1 MNWGGINRNP
11 FFKKPQSAI
20 QNPKTKIEEVIS
32 LENFE
37 LNATVRKTT
46 GNSPARELRR
56 GGHIPAI
63 LYGPQTEPVL
73 LAVNNKEFEQIL
85 KKGNIGSIILDL
97 AIQNGK
103 KVTKPAM
110 IKELQSHPVS
120 GAFLHIDFYEIDMKR
135 KINVMIPV
143 VTKGI
148 SKGVELGGL
157 LQIIRREIEVLCM
170 PGDIPDTIE
179 LDITDMD
186 VGDSVHV
193 EEIPLGDNVEIASDV
208 NFTVLTIVS
217 PKVEE
222 VEEEEE
228 ALEGEEA
235 EAEGEA
241 GEGAEPEEES

>member
-1 MNWGGINRNP
+1 ME
-11 FFKKPQSAI
+11 Q
-20 QNPKTKIEEVIS
+20 
-32 LENFE
+32 FE

-56 GGHIPAI
+56 GGHIPAV

-73 LAVNNKEFEQIL
+73 LSVNIKELEQVF
-85 KKGNIGSIILDL
+85 KKGNIGSIILNL
-97 AIQNGK
+97 IIQNGK

-110 IKELQSHPVS
+110 IKEFQSHPVS
-120 GAFLHIDFYEIDMKR
+120 GDFLHIDFYEIDMKR

-170 PGDIPDTIE
+170 PGDIPEAIE

-208 NFTVLTIVS
+208 NFTVLTVVS

-228 ALEGEEA
+228 EEGLEGEEA
-235 EAEGEA
+235 AAEGEA
-241 GEGAEPEEES
+241 GEGAEPEEEG

>member
-1 MNWGGINRNP
+1 ME
-11 FFKKPQSAI
+11 Q
-20 QNPKTKIEEVIS
+20 
-32 LENFE
+32 LE

-56 GGHIPAI
+56 GGQIPAV
-63 LYGPQTEPVL
+63 LYGPQTESVL
-73 LAVNNKEFEQIL
+73 LTVNIKELEQIF
-85 KKGNIGSIILDL
+85 KKGNIGSIILNL
-97 AIQNGK
+97 VIQNGK

-110 IKELQSHPVS
+110 IKEFQSHPVS
-120 GAFLHIDFYEIDMKR
+120 GDFLHIDFYEIDMQR

-148 SKGVELGGL
+148 CKGVELGGL

-170 PGDIPDTIE
+170 PGDIPEAIE
-179 LDITDMD
+179 IDITDLDM
-186 VGDSVHV
+186 GDSLHV
-193 EEIPLGDNVEIASDV
+193 DEIPLGDNVEIATDV
-208 NFTVLTIVS
+208 NFTVLTVVS

-228 ALEGEEA
+228 EEALEGEEA
-235 EAEGEA
+235 AAEGEA

>member
-1 MNWGGINRNP
+1 
-11 FFKKPQSAI
+11 
-20 QNPKTKIEEVIS
+20 
-32 LENFE
+32 LEHFE

-56 GGHIPAI
+56 GGHIPAV

-73 LAVNNKEFEQIL
+73 LSVNIKELEQVF
-85 KKGNIGSIILDL
+85 KKGSIGSIILNL
-97 AIQNGK
+97 IIQNGK

-110 IKELQSHPVS
+110 IKEFQSHPVS
-120 GAFLHIDFYEIDMKR
+120 GDFLHIDFYEIDMQR

-143 VTKGI
+143 ITKGI

-170 PGDIPDTIE
+170 PGDIPEAFE

-193 EEIPLGDNVEIASDV
+193 EEIPLGDNVEISSDV

-222 VEEEEE
+222 VEEEDEE
-228 ALEGEEA
+228 GLEGEEVA
-235 EAEGEA
+235 AEGEA

>member
-1 MNWGGINRNP
+1 M
-11 FFKKPQSAI
+11 
-20 QNPKTKIEEVIS
+20 EHY
-32 LENFE
+32 E

-56 GGHIPAI
+56 GGHIPAVI
-63 LYGPQTEPVL
+63 YGPQTESVL
-73 LAVNNKEFEQIL
+73 LSVNNKEFEQIL
-85 KKGNIGSIILDL
+85 KKGNIGSIILNL
-97 AIQNGK
+97 VIQNGEK
-103 KVTKPAM
+103 ITKPTM

-120 GAFLHIDFYEIDMKR
+120 GEFLHIDFYEIDMQR
-135 KINVMIPV
+135 KINVMIPI

-170 PGDIPDTIE
+170 PGDIPEAFE
-179 LDITDMD
+179 LDITDLD

-193 EEIPLGDNVEIASDV
+193 EEIPLGDNVEISSDV

-228 ALEGEEA
+228 EALEGEEA
-235 EAEGEA
+235 AAEGEA

>member
-1 MNWGGINRNP
+1 M
-11 FFKKPQSAI
+11 
-20 QNPKTKIEEVIS
+20 EH
-32 LENFE
+32 FE

-46 GNSPARELRR
+46 GNSPARELRS
-56 GGHIPAI
+56 GGHIPAV

-85 KKGNIGSIILDL
+85 KKGNIGSIILNL
-97 AIQNGK
+97 VIQNGK

-120 GAFLHIDFYEIDMKR
+120 GSFLHIDFYEIDMQR

-148 SKGVELGGL
+148 SKGVEAGGL

-170 PGDIPDTIE
+170 PGDIPEAFEI
-179 LDITDMD
+179 DITDMD

-193 EEIPLGDNVEIASDV
+193 QELPIGDNIEMSADV
-208 NFTVLTIVS
+208 NFTVLTVVS

-222 VEEEEE
+222 VEEEVEEEE

-235 EAEGEA
+235 AAEGED
-241 GEGAEPEEES
+241 GEGAEPEEKS